1 MIDDYGKEP
10 IAGPDQPERPRA
22 GPFPR
27 SDPVPGDTDD
37 WSTVLEFLQGRAT
50 RVTATAVAL
59 GAVAGGTA
67 AYLHSGRSV
76 TLTVDGVSRTVDADA
91 DTVQA
96 LLADEQVPVTSR
108 DIVAPGL
115 TAPLKD
121 GQQVVVRYARPLAV
135 TVDGV
140 RRTYWTTALTVD
152 DALNV
157 LNIRADGARL
167 SASRSMPLG
176 RQGLDLAIS
185 TPKRVT
191 LTADGR
197 SRPVTTTVQTV
208 AQLLTEQGVTV
219 DADDKLSVGAGDPVV
234 DKLAVT
240 VTRISHR
247 KTAVVETV
255 PFSTVRTTSSR
266 LFVGTTKVVTPGK
279 PGTRRAVYDVVRT
292 DGKKTGQTF
301 VTATLVT
308 APVDQVVEVGTKAKP
323 KPATTGGSG
332 GGSGSAGG
340 GGNVGGGVDSLN
352 WAALAK
358 CESGGNPRA
367 VNPAGYYG
375 LYQFSLSTWRSVGGS
390 GNPIN
395 ASPGEQL
402 YRAKLLYK
410 RGGAAQWGCGRHLF
424 D

>member
-1 MIDDYGKEP
+1 M
-10 IAGPDQPERPRA
+10 
-22 GPFPR
+22 
-27 SDPVPGDTDD
+27 
-37 WSTVLEFLQGRAT
+37 LEFLQGRAT

-59 GAVAGGTA
+59 GAVAGGSA
-67 AYLHSGRSV
+67 AYLHSGKTV
-76 TLTVDGVSRTVDADA
+76 TLTVDGASRTVDADA

-152 DALNV
+152 DALTV

-185 TPKRVT
+185 TPKTVV
-191 LTADGR
+191 LSADGHNR
-197 SRPVTTTVQTV
+197 VVTTTAQTV
-208 AQLLTEQGVTV
+208 AQLLAERGVTV
-219 DADDKLSVGAGDPVV
+219 DADDKLSVGAGEAVV
-234 DKLAVT
+234 NKLAVT

-247 KTAVVETV
+247 QTALIETV
-255 PFSTVRTTSSR
+255 PFGTVRTTTSR
-266 LFVGTTKVVTPGK
+266 MYVGETKVVTKGTPGS
-279 PGTRRAVYDVVRT
+279 RRAVYDVVRT
-292 DGKKTGQTF
+292 NGKKTGQAF
-301 VTATLVT
+301 VSATLVT
-308 APVDQVVEVGTKAKP
+308 PPVDQVIQVGTKP
-323 KPATTGGSG
+323 KPAPAETSSGGGKGSGSG
-332 GGSGSAGG
+332 GGGS
-340 GGNVGGGVDSLN
+340 VGGGVDSLN
-352 WAALAK
+352 WPALAR

-410 RGGAAQWGCGRHLF
+410 RGGAGQWGCGRHLF

>member
-1 MIDDYGKEP
+1 MVTVRSR
-10 IAGPDQPERPRA
+10 QPGQHSPSAPAWTR
-22 GPFPR
+22 
-27 SDPVPGDTDD
+27 DTDD
-37 WSTVLEFLQGRAT
+37 WSRVLEFLQGRAA
-50 RVTATAVAL
+50 RVTASAVAI
-59 GAVAGGTA
+59 GAVAGGAA
-67 AYLHSGRSV
+67 AYLHSGKTV
-76 TLTVDGVSRTVDADA
+76 TLTVDGASRTVDVDA

-96 LLADEQVPVTSR
+96 LLADEHVTVSSR

-115 TAPLKD
+115 TAPVKD
-121 GQQVVVRYARPLAV
+121 GEQVVVRYARQLTV

-185 TPKRVT
+185 TPKTVT

-197 SRPVTTTVQTV
+197 RRAVTTTAQTV
-208 AQLLTEQGVTV
+208 AQLLAEQGVTV
-219 DADDKLSVGAGDPVV
+219 DGDDKLSVAAGNAVV
-234 DKLAVT
+234 NALAVT

-247 KTAVVETV
+247 QSAVVETV
-255 PFSTVRTTSSR
+255 PFGTVRTTSSK
-266 LFVGTTKVVTPGK
+266 LYAGQTKVVTKGK
-279 PGTRRAVYDVVRT
+279 PGTKRAVYDVVRT
-292 DGKKTGQTF
+292 NGKKTGKTF
-301 VTATLVT
+301 VSASLLT
-308 APVDQVVEVGTKAKP
+308 APVDEVVQVGTKH
-323 KPATTGGSG
+323 KPAPTTSSGGGKGSGGSG
-332 GGSGSAGG
+332 GSGGG

-352 WAALAK
+352 WAALAQ

-375 LYQFSLSTWRSVGGS
+375 LYQFSVATWHSVGGS
-390 GNPIN
+390 GNPMN
-395 ASPGEQL
+395 ASSSEQL

-410 RGGAAQWGCGRHLF
+410 RGGAGQWGCGRHLF